1 MCNFFLL
8 VFKESLQNIQE
19 NKSMMYLCTFV
30 LILSFTGVIITDS
43 LINSVA
49 KTAQSELRSD
59 GESTISINFHIP
71 TSRDLI
77 TNILSKIQVK
87 DIFFS
92 KNLFFQVGENPF
104 ISQLKKV
111 TGIERNDVLLD
122 DIHSDFWMKGINS
135 VVIRSVD
142 SDLSKKKY
150 IYING
155 LPFKVNSVAS
165 KKKTIFLDSLGLS
178 SLQKESEIF
187 IPLDTATRLSLN
199 HKIDSARVIL
209 KEEVNDINLKQINEL
224 LKANGIDNYNII
236 SFIDAKKAVDNVLN
250 RFSLL
255 TNIMYFFLTVTSVI
269 TAKSMSKKM
278 FQYRSAEFALKML
291 NGINGKIVCIVI
303 FVESLIVA
311 LISIFVSLLISFSI
325 LVIVSSAISV
335 NLSMRYNALITS
347 VCVIAFFLCAYNTK
361 LSYSLFAKDLSI
373 LIRER
378 FS

>member
-19 NKSMMYLCTFV
+19 NKNMMYLYSFV

-49 KTAQSELRSD
+49 KTAQSELRSE
-59 GESTISINFHIP
+59 GESTITISFHMSK
-71 TSRDLI
+71 SRDLI
-77 TNILSKIQVK
+77 TNILSQMQIK
-87 DIFFS
+87 DVFFS
-92 KNLFFQVGENPF
+92 KNVFFQVGGNPF
-104 ISQLKKV
+104 ASQLKKI
-111 TGIERNDVLLD
+111 TGIERKDVLFN
-122 DIHSDFWMKGINS
+122 DIHSDFWVKGKNS
-135 VVIRSVD
+135 VVIRSGD
-142 SDLSKKKY
+142 GDLSKKAY
-150 IYING
+150 IYIDG
-155 LPFKVNSVAS
+155 LPFKVNGVTS

-178 SLQKESEIF
+178 SLQKEGEIF
-187 IPLDTATRLSLN
+187 IPLETATRLSLN
-199 HKIDSARVIL
+199 NEIDSARLIL
-209 KEEVNDINLKQINEL
+209 KKEVDDVNIIKLNEL

-278 FQYRSAEFALKML
+278 FQYRSTEFALKIL

-303 FVESLIVA
+303 FVEGLIVA
-311 LISIFVSLLISFSI
+311 LISISVSLLMSFVI

-335 NLSMRYNALITS
+335 DLAMRYNALMTS
-347 VCVIAFFLCAYNTK
+347 VCVIAFFLCVYNTK
-361 LSYSLFAKDLSI
+361 LSYSLFAKDLST
-373 LIRER
+373 LIKER